1 VAFSGKLQLLGRS
14 WWFLQ
19 MKIQF
24 HSWKGGGGALA
35 WCSLWRHRLGDLR
48 LGYSGFR
55 LIVYVLGCNSPLLG
69 ALGCVELHSVKGLF
83 MSLVFA
89 CCTICD
95 RSGVI
100 TISTP
105 FLIRS

>member
-1 VAFSGKLQLLGRS
+1 V
-14 WWFLQ
+14 
-19 MKIQF
+19 
-24 HSWKGGGGALA
+24 
-35 WCSLWRHRLGDLR
+35 
-48 LGYSGFR
+48 
-55 LIVYVLGCNSPLLG
+55 VLGSSSMCWVAIPLLLG
-69 ALGCVELHSVKGLF
+69 ALGCVELRSVKGLF